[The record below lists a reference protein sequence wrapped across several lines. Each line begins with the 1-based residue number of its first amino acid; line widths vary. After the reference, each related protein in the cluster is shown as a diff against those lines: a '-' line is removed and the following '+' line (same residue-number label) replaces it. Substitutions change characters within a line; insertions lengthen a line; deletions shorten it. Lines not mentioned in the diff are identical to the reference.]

1 MKEELET
8 AQPSSHG
15 PEPDEGSRMS
25 FLEHLEDLR
34 KRLINIVYYLIGGF
48 VICWIFHEKIFAL
61 LERPITKVLNQLSTT
76 YKIPLQL
83 IIIDPTEAFTL
94 TMKVC
99 FVSAIFLASPFILF
113 EVWKFI
119 SPGLYQRE
127 KKYAMPFVMSS
138 LLLFFSGV
146 IVAYTLIMPPAL
158 EFLLGWAFKIGT
170 QPQIRISEY
179 FDLAL
184 TIVLGFGLIFEM
196 PVVIG
201 FLALFGL
208 VTAGFLWRNTKYA
221 ILVIFILAAVLSP
234 TGDIFNQCIYAAP
247 MLILYFI
254 SIMVAAVLS
263 RKPRVPKTTP

>member
-1 MKEELET
+1 MKDLET
-8 AQPSSHG
+8 EREATLDQ
-15 PEPDEGSRMS
+15 EPAADASRMS
-25 FLEHLEDLR
+25 FLDHLEDLR

-48 VICWIFHEKIFAL
+48 VLCWIFHEKLFKL
-61 LERPITKVLNQLSTT
+61 LSWPINKVLDNIAARTHQVLR
-76 YKIPLQL
+76 L

-99 FVSAIFLASPFILF
+99 FVGAIFLTSPLILY

-119 SPGLYQRE
+119 APGLYQRE
-127 KKYAMPFVMSS
+127 KKYAAPFVISS
-138 LLLFFSGV
+138 LLLFFTGIV
-146 IVAYTLIMPPAL
+146 VAYTVVMPPAL
-158 EFLLGWAFKIGT
+158 EFLLDWGIRIGAT
-170 QPQIRISEY
+170 PQIRISEY

-196 PVVIG
+196 PVVVG

-208 VTAGFLWRNTKYA
+208 VNAGFLWRHTKYA
-221 ILVIFILAAVLSP
+221 ILIIFIVAAVISP

-254 SIMVAAVLS
+254 SIGVAALCS
-263 RKPRVPKTTP
+263 RARKRPKTAA